1 VEQSRSFRA
10 RAGFAWEG
18 DLMPSYAQLTACNP
32 HAFIEAGQTYQ
43 RMAQGFGRVRA
54 AFQKGMAVL
63 DANWQG
69 AAKEIMTGRGQHLD
83 GGIMAGGQEA
93 DSTGQVLVTLGQALT
108 TAQTSL
114 RAAVATAHGVGLIV
128 TPSGDVFNPNPVYN
142 QAGNA
147 MLGPVR
153 AMIMAAVAAA
163 TAADAAAAGKIG
175 TLAAGKLIATFGSQG
190 GKGATIVQEVAAVA
204 TGQTKVDSPTTA
216 ATLAARVA
224 NQADFGHL
232 GPVERTVIDQVTA
245 PTGIIGS
252 EGLAAW
258 TARRKGA
265 TKSPDPTD

>member
-1 VEQSRSFRA
+1 
-10 RAGFAWEG
+10 
-18 DLMPSYAQLTACNP
+18 MPSYAQLSACDP

-43 RMAQGFGRVRA
+43 RMAQGFARVRA
-54 AFQKGMAVL
+54 AFQQGMAVL
-63 DANWQG
+63 DANWAG
-69 AAKEIMTGRGQHLD
+69 AAKDIMSGRGVHLD
-83 GGIMAGGQEA
+83 GGLGAGGQEA
-93 DSTGQVLVTLGQALT
+93 DSTGQALVTLGQALT

-128 TPSGDVFNPNPVYN
+128 TPGGDVFNPNPVYN

-153 AMIMAAVAAA
+153 AMIVAAVAAA
-163 TAADAAAAGKIG
+163 TAADAAAAGKIAV
-175 TLAAGKLIATFGSQG
+175 LAGGKLIATFGSQG
-190 GKGATIVQEVAAVA
+190 GQTTMIVQEVAGVA
-204 TGQTKVDSPTTA
+204 TGQTKLDSPGAA

-224 NQADFGHL
+224 DQADFGHL

-258 TARRKGA
+258 TARQKKQ
-265 TKSPDPTD
+265 T

>member
-1 VEQSRSFRA
+1 
-10 RAGFAWEG
+10 
-18 DLMPSYAQLTACNP
+18 MPSYAQLSSCDP
-32 HAFIEAGQTYQ
+32 HAFVEAGQTYQ

-54 AFQKGMAVL
+54 AFQQGMAVL

-69 AAKEIMTGRGQHLD
+69 AAKEVMTSRGQHLD
-83 GGIMAGGQEA
+83 GGLTASGQEA

-153 AMIMAAVAAA
+153 VMIAAAVAAA
-163 TAADAAAAGKIG
+163 TAADAAAAGKIAV
-175 TLAAGKLIATFGSQG
+175 LAGGKLIATFGSQG
-190 GKGATIVQEVAAVA
+190 GKAATVVQQIASVA
-204 TGQTKVDSPTTA
+204 TGQTPVDSPGTA
-216 ATLAARVA
+216 ATIAARVA
-224 NQADFGHL
+224 SRADFGHL
-232 GPVERTVIDQVTA
+232 GPVERAVIDQVTA
-245 PTGIIGS
+245 PNGIIGS

-258 TARRKGA
+258 TARRKKETGG
-265 TKSPDPTD
+265 